1 MLHARNGHVGAA
13 LALARERAES
23 RNARASEERALMD
36 WPAIVHGQ
44 RKAPA
49 AYARR
54 GPGTSRHPNKL
65 TFSPIADVSQV
76 RPQPREVSVL
86 GRVTSAI
93 L

>member
-44 RKAPA
+44 KKSPGSIRTAG
-49 AYARR
+49 ARYIA
-54 GPGTSRHPNKL
+54 
-65 TFSPIADVSQV
+65 SP
-76 RPQPREVSVL
+76 
-86 GRVTSAI
+86 
-93 L
+93 